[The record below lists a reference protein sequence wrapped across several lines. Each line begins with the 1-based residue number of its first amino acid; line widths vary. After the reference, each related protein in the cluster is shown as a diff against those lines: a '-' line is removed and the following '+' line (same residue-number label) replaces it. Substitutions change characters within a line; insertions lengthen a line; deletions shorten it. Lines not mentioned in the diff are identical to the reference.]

1 MNSLNIVA
9 SSPMSTAESGIDVDT
24 ITPQAEVWLD
34 ARGRKR
40 SPVSIPGYKPE
51 HPPATK
57 GRTYPPEPLPVE
69 DIVALMRACAPLRP
83 GKVAELAAARLR
95 ALIVLLW
102 RTGLRISE
110 ALALEDRDLNYQ
122 EHMIVVRRGKGGK
135 RRITVMDEWGWG
147 ELNKWLKLRAELPPG
162 TIFCVLSGITAGRAM
177 QDSDVRRQFRV
188 CAQRAN
194 IRRRAHPH
202 GLRHSHAVDLW
213 REGIDV
219 YSIQTQLGHAR
230 LDVTAMYLRGVAVTE
245 VLQPIGNRKA
255 PVMSVF
261 M

>member
-1 MNSLNIVA
+1 MNSLNITLEGPITNTV
-9 SSPMSTAESGIDVDT
+9 
-24 ITPQAEVWLD
+24 TPQPDVWLD
-34 ARGRKR
+34 VRGRKR
-40 SPVSIPGYKPE
+40 SPVSIPGYKPN

-69 DIVALMRACAPLRP
+69 DIATLMHACVPLRS
-83 GKVAELAAARLR
+83 GYIAELSALRFR

-110 ALALEDRDLNYQ
+110 ALALEERDLNYRD
-122 EHMIVVRRGKGGK
+122 HMIVVRRGKGGK

-147 ELNKWLKLRAELPPG
+147 ELHKWLELRTQLPSG
-162 TIFCVLSGITAGRAM
+162 NIFCVLSGVTAGRAM
-177 QDSDVRRQFRV
+177 QDSDVRRQFRE
-188 CAQRAN
+188 CGKRAG
-194 IRRRAHPH
+194 IRHRAHAH

-245 VLQPIGNRKA
+245 VLEPIGKRKA
-255 PVMSVF
+255 PM
-261 M
+261 MTIPI